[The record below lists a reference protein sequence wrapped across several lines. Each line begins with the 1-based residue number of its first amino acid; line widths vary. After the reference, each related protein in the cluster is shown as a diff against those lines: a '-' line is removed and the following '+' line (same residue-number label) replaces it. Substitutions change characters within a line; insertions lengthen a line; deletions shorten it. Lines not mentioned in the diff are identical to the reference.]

1 MSTGALER
9 IVHRARDRRAQARE
23 HCDLCNEPLTSW
35 HRHVLDTDGGQML
48 CTCQACS
55 LLFNRDVAS
64 NGHYRLVPD
73 RRIRVPAA
81 STKQLGVPVGLA
93 YFVRGDDDV
102 VVAHYPSPLGS
113 TEWEIERQAWR
124 QLITDCPPAADLATQ
139 TEALLVNSAHGE
151 RQHWIVPIDDCF
163 RLIAV
168 VRREWRGL
176 SGGSRVWPAIDQFFA
191 DLAAGRIPRGD
202 PPENTTTKGATT

>member
-1 MSTGALER
+1 MTAGALER
-9 IVHRARDRRAQARE
+9 VIHRARDQRAQARE
-23 HCDLCNEPLTSW
+23 HCDLCTEPLTSW
-35 HRHVLDTDGGQML
+35 HRHLLDTEHSQVL

-55 LLFNRDVAS
+55 LLFDRDAAS
-64 NGHYRLVPD
+64 NGHYRLVP
-73 RRIRVPAA
+73 RRRFQVPPA

-93 YFVRGDDDV
+93 YFVRNDDGGV
-102 VVAHYPSPLGS
+102 IAHYPSPLGS
-113 TEWEIERQAWR
+113 TEWEIEPQAWR
-124 QLITDCPPAADLATQ
+124 QLITDCPPAAELATQ

-176 SGGSRVWPAIDQFFA
+176 SGGSRVWPAIDQFFTE
-191 DLAAGRIPRGD
+191 LAAGRIPSGEL
-202 PPENTTTKGATT
+202 PTNETTKEVGL